1 MSETV
6 RVRRIIDADTI
17 ELDREDPTGTYPF
30 ERVRLVRVTAPE
42 LDSRNPR
49 VREVAFAGVAFL
61 ETLVLG
67 RDVELQGEARDKF
80 KRRLASVTVF
90 LPSSN
95 PAMPAGE
102 PHDVESLLVAY
113 GLARWWDD
121 VMRERRARESR
132 RETRTQRPSV
142 APARK

>member
-30 ERVRLVRVTAPE
+30 ERVRFLRVTAPE
-42 LDSRNPR
+42 LDSRNPH

-80 KRRLASVTVF
+80 KRRLARVTVF
-90 LPSSN
+90 LPSAN

-121 VMRERRARESR
+121 VARERRE
-132 RETRTQRPSV
+132 RETRTQRRSV